1 MQAVQMAADG
11 EELTPQKEEE
21 HIERKWRRMTPEAR
35 ARFNERWRQ
44 LHDPEFQR
52 RKDER
57 AHWRRE
63 FQQGAARDVGRH
75 LAPHPR
81 LHRVPATDLGA
92 GQRVDLTARG
102 ASSHLEARYGSALEA
117 ADRSTTQ

>member
-11 EELTPQKEEE
+11 EELTPKEKER
-21 HIERKWRRMTPEAR
+21 IERKWRRMTPEAR

-63 FQQGAARDVGRH
+63 FRRERLEMLGVTWPLILVFIVFPLLILAQGNGWI
-75 LAPHPR
+75 
-81 LHRVPATDLGA
+81 
-92 GQRVDLTARG
+92 
-102 ASSHLEARYGSALEA
+102 
-117 ADRSTTQ
+117 